1 MVVLALATLTIS
13 AQERNVTV
21 KVGVASST
29 IVGSDA
35 DGVKCATGWK
45 LGASYDFAIAP
56 NLYIVP
62 GLEIVNKGFKDD
74 IAWDGT
80 ADRYY
85 FQIPVSVAYRFAL
98 SESLKL
104 NVKAG
109 PYVAYGFGGT
119 EYEKTGWNSYGTVIF
134 HEKKEVFDK
143 GQFHRFDAGILAGA
157 SLDIKRFVVGVEYS
171 RGFTRQH
178 SGLKAFNQS
187 VGAVVGYRF

>member
-21 KVGVASST
+21 KIGVASSS

-35 DGVKCATGWK
+35 KDAKCSTGWK
-45 LGASYDFAIAP
+45 LGASYDFAVAP

-62 GLEIVNKGFKDD
+62 GLEIVNKGFKAD
-74 IAWDGT
+74 AWDGN
-80 ADRYY
+80 AERYY
-85 FQIPVSVAYRFAL
+85 FQIPVSVAYRFDL
-98 SESLKL
+98 SENLKL

-119 EYEKTGWNSYGTVIF
+119 EYEKTEWNSYGIVEF

-171 RGFTRQH
+171 RGFTHQH
-178 SGLKAFNQS
+178 SGVKAFNQA